1 MTTLYELKEKA
12 GLREEPIDLNIAL
25 PKLDEGDN
33 LILAQIRQDYHNL
46 TRHGELREDV
56 VIGTPPFNGGA
67 CDDRPAA
74 VKMVILS
81 PLLRLAGFYNGAF
94 QILSEI
100 GVELKLDNEISRGR
114 VDLLI
119 IKKAIWILSIE
130 TREILA
136 ARVALHQLVQYMLN
150 GNQAQWGLV
159 TNGYEFVL
167 VRLLQNRLQ
176 LSYLLDLERPG
187 DLETIA
193 AVLKW
198 IAIEA
203 GGKSVNNEQTTVNRR
218 RETKS

>member
-12 GLREEPIDLNIAL
+12 GLREEPFDLDIAL

-119 IKKAIWILSIE
+119 IKEAIWILTIE
-130 TREILA
+130 TKGEILA
-136 ARVALHQLVQYMLN
+136 ARVALPQLVQYMLN

-167 VRLLQNRLQ
+167 VRLFQTRLQ

-187 DLETIA
+187 DLEMIG

-203 GGKSVNNEQTTVNRR
+203 GEAGGREQGEQGELRGTRD
-218 RETKS
+218 

>member
-12 GLREEPIDLNIAL
+12 GLHEEPLDLNIAL
-25 PKLDEGDN
+25 PELEEGDN

-46 TRHGELREDV
+46 TRYGELREDV
-56 VIGTPPFNGGA
+56 
-67 CDDRPAA
+67 

-100 GVELKLDNEISRGR
+100 GVELNISDEISRGR

-119 IKKAIWILSIE
+119 IKEAIWILTIE
-130 TREILA
+130 TKGEILA
-136 ARVALHQLVQYMLN
+136 ARVALPQLVQYMLS

-187 DLETIA
+187 DLKTIA
-193 AVLKW
+193 AVLKG
-198 IAIEA
+198 IASEV
-203 GGKSVNNEQTTVNRR
+203 GGRGS
-218 RETKS
+218 